1 MNLSPQWIP
10 TLANYGW
17 RAIHWSSVGNPRA
30 SDREI
35 MNWAA
40 SRQYVVF
47 THDLDFSAML
57 ALTHASGPS
66 VLQVRTQNTL
76 PAYLEDIVVTVL
88 TQYEDSLIAGALA
101 VVDEG
106 RSRVRLLPI

>member
-1 MNLSPQWIP
+1 MNLSPQWTP
-10 TLANYGW
+10 TLARHGW
-17 RAIHWSSVGNPRA
+17 QAIHWSSVGDPRA

-35 MNWAA
+35 VDWAA
-40 SRQYVVF
+40 SRHYVVF

-66 VLQVRTQNTL
+66 VLQVRTQSTL
-76 PAYLEDIVVTVL
+76 PDYLEGTVIAALIQHEDDL
-88 TQYEDSLIAGALA
+88 TSGAL
-101 VVDEG
+101 VVVNEG